1 MPMIVSGA
9 LLITLAFTPVHL
21 LYPQIALILAVGFVL
36 KMPTPLISS
45 YLTEVLPLRKAVPAV
60 GIVIG
65 GGSFLGQLLGPL
77 VVGYMKSIS
86 ANFGP
91 SFIVLGVAGLCGGL
105 ILLAARSGGK
115 STLMFAQAE
124 LSKES

>member
-1 MPMIVSGA
+1 MVVSGA
-9 LLITLAFTPVHL
+9 LLICLAYTPAHF
-21 LYPQIALILAVGFVL
+21 LYVQIALILAVGFVL

-45 YLTEVLPLRKAVPAV
+45 YLTEILPLRKAVPAV
-60 GIVIG
+60 GVVIG

-77 VVGYMKSIS
+77 IVGYMKSIS
-86 ANFGP
+86 SSFGP
-91 SFIVLGVAGLCGGL
+91 SFIVLGVAGVCGGG

-115 STLMFAQAE
+115 PGLTIPHPE